1 MPGNDQRRNKRT
13 TSKKGATVGSGGKR
27 RQSLE
32 GRGRTLPAEERPWH
46 KAYEGTAD
54 IPKRTAWRQDKER
67 RAAAAEGRAPKAG
80 SGKGTAWERGIPG
93 GGKAKAGASK
103 AAGKAGGGRAGAAG
117 AARTAATDR
126 AAAKARRAAAS
137 RSPGRA
143 PGRPTGPR
151 VAPGRKST
159 PPKDV
164 PELLVGRNPVVEALR
179 THVPVTALYVAQ
191 GLDIDERVA
200 EAVRTAGDR
209 GIPLLEISRGE
220 LDRMTGGVLHQG
232 IGVQVPPFAY
242 EPFEDMLAASLERTA
257 PLLVAI
263 DGLTDPRNLGA
274 VLRSAAAFGANGVF
288 FPERRAAGITA
299 TAWRTSAGAA
309 ARVPVSRVTNLTRT
323 IKACQ
328 QAGFIVA
335 GLDADGEV
343 SLYELEAAVGP
354 IVLVV
359 GSEGRGLSRLVGE
372 SCDLRVRIPMA
383 SDIESL
389 NASVAAAVALAEVA
403 RRRG

>member
-13 TSKKGATVGSGGKR
+13 TSKKGATIGSGGKR

-46 KAYEGTAD
+46 KAYEGTTD

-67 RAAAAEGRAPKAG
+67 RAAAAEGRIPKAG
-80 SGKGTAWERGIPG
+80 SGKGLTWDRQRA
-93 GGKAKAGASK
+93 
-103 AAGKAGGGRAGAAG
+103 AGGGSGSGGGSGGAAG
-117 AARTAATDR
+117 SARTAASDR
-126 AAAKARRAAAS
+126 AAANARRAAANRNS
-137 RSPGRA
+137 GRA
-143 PGRPTGPR
+143 PGRPSGPR
-151 VAPGRKST
+151 VAPGRRST
-159 PPKDV
+159 PPKDA

-179 THVPVTALYVAQ
+179 AHIPVTALYVAQ

-200 EAVRTAGDR
+200 ESVRTAGDR
-209 GIPLLEISRGE
+209 GIPILEVSRSE

-242 EPFEDMLAASLERTA
+242 EQFDDLLAASLEQVR

-309 ARVPVSRVTNLTRT
+309 ARVPVARVINLTRSL
-323 IKACQ
+323 KACQ

-343 SLYELEAAVGP
+343 SLYDLEAADGP
-354 IVLVV
+354 VVIVV
-359 GSEGRGLSRLVGE
+359 GSEGRGMSRLVGE
-372 SCDLRVRIPMA
+372 SCDMRVRIPMA

-403 RRRG
+403 RRRA